1 MSEQRQNEEELYEE
15 TVGLEDEKLSEQEA
29 SKPQEIDYEEKYL
42 RLLAELENTRKR
54 MQKEKQECVRF
65 SIDNAIS
72 EFIPV
77 MDNFETALK
86 FAANT
91 SKEVQTWASG
101 FQMILAQFKDIL
113 LNHGIVAFHSEGNQF
128 DPHLHD
134 AVEVE
139 ETDDHPE
146 GMIIKEFARGYKS
159 QHRTIRPAKVKVCKK
174 PVSLK
179 EPEENDDADQEKKAN
194 N

>member
-1 MSEQRQNEEELYEE
+1 MSEERQNEEEILDNTEA
-15 TVGLEDEKLSEQEA
+15 QEA
-29 SKPQEIDYEEKYL
+29 ETLKERPKEPEVINYEEKYM

-77 MDNFETALK
+77 MDNFENALK
-86 FAANT
+86 FAENT

-101 FQMILAQFKDIL
+101 FQMILTQFKDIL

-128 DPHLHD
+128 DPHLHE

-174 PVSLK
+174 PVSSK
-179 EPEENDDADQEKKAN
+179 EPEEKDTEDQEEKAN